1 MIFDNELIKD
11 IIVEKEPDIKRESI
25 VLYDIYDID
34 NNGGYIIANYCIIII
49 KNIHGMEKDFT
60 YCKNLTIK
68 QSDYEIRLKE
78 KIRDDKLDE
87 LGI

>member
-1 MIFDNELIKD
+1 MMFDNELIKD
-11 IIVEKEPDIKRESI
+11 IIFEKEPDIKRESI
-25 VLYDIYDID
+25 DLYDVYDVD
-34 NNGGYIIANYCIIII
+34 VYDKCIIANYCIMII
-49 KNIHGMEKDFT
+49 KNIHGMEKEFT

-78 KIRDDKLDE
+78 KLRDDKLDE

>member
-11 IIVEKEPDIKRESI
+11 IIIEKEPDVKRESI
-25 VLYDIYDID
+25 DLYDVFDID
-34 NNGGYIIANYCIIII
+34 NNGGYIIANFCIMII
-49 KNIHGMEKDFT
+49 KNIHGMEKEFT

-78 KIRDDKLDE
+78 KLREDKLDE

>member
-1 MIFDNELIKD
+1 MIFDNELIKY
-11 IIVEKEPDIKRESI
+11 IIVEKEPDIKIESI
-25 VLYDIYDID
+25 VLYDVYDID
-34 NNGGYIIANYCIIII
+34 INGKCIIVNYCIMTI
-49 KNIHGMEKDFT
+49 KNIHGMEKEFT

-78 KIRDDKLDE
+78 KLRDDKLDE